1 MPALTEKAVEYYV
14 TKGMNELNKKF
25 MPDKGSE
32 ISPPNNE
39 IKDIIKVINSAKK
52 LLVEKDNDLILLVLK

>member
-1 MPALTEKAVEYYV
+1 MPALTEKAIEYYV

-25 MPDKGSE
+25 MPDKGS
-32 ISPPNNE
+32 PPNNE
-39 IKDIIKVINSAKK
+39 IKK

>member
-1 MPALTEKAVEYYV
+1 MPALTEKAIEYYV

-39 IKDIIKVINSAKK
+39 IKK

>member
-1 MPALTEKAVEYYV
+1 
-14 TKGMNELNKKF
+14 MNELNKKF

-32 ISPPNNE
+32 ISPPNNK